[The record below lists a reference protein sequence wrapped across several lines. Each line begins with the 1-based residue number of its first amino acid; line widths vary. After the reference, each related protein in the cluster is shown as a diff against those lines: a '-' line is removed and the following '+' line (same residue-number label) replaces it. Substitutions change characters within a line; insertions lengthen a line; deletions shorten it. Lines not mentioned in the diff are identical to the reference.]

1 MKESFGTSRFG
12 LSASPPCWQ
21 CKSSDPRF
29 RTAEPTADHR
39 PVGNQSTN
47 NGMAKCR
54 ELLNKGLLQDIFREQ
69 MWVLSEVREKVCDFQ
84 KLPLD
89 KSHFITE
96 VCKINGNGTTLEN
109 IHRAAKAE
117 FLEKGY
123 KDASL
128 RNIVKSVGMT
138 TGAFYGYYKSK
149 EELFESIVGE
159 HYEYIRNRFIKA
171 QQEFA
176 ELPAAQQP
184 EVMSDISGICMYD
197 ILYYAYEHLEECKLI
212 LCCSEGTKFAGLI
225 DEMVEIEVDGTHAYQ
240 DVLRQLGRPSPHIDP
255 SLEHILITG
264 MFHTFFELIIH
275 EMPLK
280 DAENY
285 VREMRAFY
293 TAGWMK
299 IMGQ

>member
-1 MKESFGTSRFG
+1 M
-12 LSASPPCWQ
+12 
-21 CKSSDPRF
+21 
-29 RTAEPTADHR
+29 
-39 PVGNQSTN
+39 
-47 NGMAKCR
+47 
-54 ELLNKGLLQDIFREQ
+54 
-69 MWVLSEVREKVCDFQ
+69 
-84 KLPLD
+84 
-89 KSHFITE
+89 
-96 VCKINGNGTTLEN
+96 CKINGNGTTLEN

-128 RNIVKSVGMT
+128 RNIVKSLGMT

-149 EELFESIVGE
+149 EELFEAIVGE
-159 HYEYIRNRFIKA
+159 HYEYILNRFIKA
-171 QQEFA
+171 QEEFA
-176 ELPAAQQP
+176 ELPADQQP
-184 EVMSDISGICMYD
+184 EVMSEISGLCMYD
-197 ILYYAYEHLEECKLI
+197 MLHYAYEHLEECKLI

-225 DEMVEIEVDGTHAYQ
+225 DEMVEIEVEGTHAYQ
-240 DVLRQLGRPSPHIDP
+240 GVLRKLGRPSPQIDP
-255 SLEHILITG
+255 TLEHILITG

>member
-1 MKESFGTSRFG
+1 MAYNHGKAEYKWKLWKEREEKILRDSRREASLYPFSRN
-12 LSASPPCWQ
+12 SAFAARW
-21 CKSSDPRF
+21 
-29 RTAEPTADHR
+29 
-39 PVGNQSTN
+39 
-47 NGMAKCR
+47 
-54 ELLNKGLLQDIFREQ
+54 IFSKVVPFPFILHTPYIT
-69 MWVLSEVREKVCDFQ
+69 VLYNSVM
-84 KLPLD
+84 
-89 KSHFITE
+89 E

-109 IHRAAKAE
+109 IHRAAKEE

-149 EELFESIVGE
+149 EELFEAIVGE

-264 MFHTFFELIIH
+264 MLHTFFELIIH

-285 VREMRAFY
+285 VKEMRAFY

>member
-1 MKESFGTSRFG
+1 M
-12 LSASPPCWQ
+12 
-21 CKSSDPRF
+21 
-29 RTAEPTADHR
+29 
-39 PVGNQSTN
+39 
-47 NGMAKCR
+47 
-54 ELLNKGLLQDIFREQ
+54 
-69 MWVLSEVREKVCDFQ
+69 
-84 KLPLD
+84 
-89 KSHFITE
+89 
-96 VCKINGNGTTLEN
+96 TLEN
-109 IHRAAKAE
+109 IHRAAKTE

-149 EELFESIVGE
+149 EELFEAIVGE

-176 ELPAAQQP
+176 ELPAARQP

-197 ILYYAYEHLEECKLI
+197 ILY
-212 LCCSEGTKFAGLI
+212 SEGTKFAGLI
-225 DEMVEIEVDGTHAYQ
+225 DEMVEIEVEGTHAYQ
-240 DVLRQLGRPSPHIDP
+240 EVLRKLGRPSPHIDP

>member
-1 MKESFGTSRFG
+1 MY
-12 LSASPPCWQ
+12 
-21 CKSSDPRF
+21 
-29 RTAEPTADHR
+29 
-39 PVGNQSTN
+39 
-47 NGMAKCR
+47 
-54 ELLNKGLLQDIFREQ
+54 
-69 MWVLSEVREKVCDFQ
+69 
-84 KLPLD
+84 
-89 KSHFITE
+89 
-96 VCKINGNGTTLEN
+96 KINGNGTTLEN

-138 TGAFYGYYKSK
+138 TGAFYGYYQSK
-149 EELFESIVGE
+149 EELFEAIVGE

-240 DVLRQLGRPSPHIDP
+240 DVLRQLGRPSPHIDS

-285 VREMRAFY
+285 VREMRTFY
-293 TAGWMK
+293 TAGWIK